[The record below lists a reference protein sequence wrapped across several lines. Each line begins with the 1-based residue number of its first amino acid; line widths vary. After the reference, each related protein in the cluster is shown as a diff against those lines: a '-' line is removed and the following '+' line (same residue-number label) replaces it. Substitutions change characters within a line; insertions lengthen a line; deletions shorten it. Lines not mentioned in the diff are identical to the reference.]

1 MSRKSLDEIVETI
14 KRLEF
19 ASSERFM
26 KEATKRE
33 LAKQG
38 YHNIQTEKKV
48 GGRRVDVKA
57 NGDRC
62 VVCECE
68 SMWARF
74 KERIPRCKNV
84 LVLPF
89 WIHNYDEVWITGLEE
104 PKIISKI
111 RLRKA

>member
-14 KRLEF
+14 KRLKV

-38 YHNIQTEKKV
+38 YHNIQTEKKI
-48 GGRRVDVKA
+48 GGRRVDVHA
-57 NGDRC
+57 NGDRG

-68 SMWARF
+68 SIWARF
-74 KERIPRCKNV
+74 KEHIPRCKNV

-89 WIHNYDEVWITGLEE
+89 WILNYDEVWITGLEK
-104 PKIISKI
+104 PNIISKI
-111 RLRKA
+111 RLTEA